1 MHFRPKSLKEVA
13 EQALN
18 LEAWGLALAEFMDE
32 VNATRKQGRGQAL
45 FDLIREEPPIVRF
58 RFEGGD
64 AADAFGAALAEYLAQ
79 SVSIPPP
86 PWTRKAERFLADAWF
101 PLPHISEHPRL
112 RELIER
118 LTPQPFREHNVFIDE
133 NSLART

>member
-13 EQALN
+13 EQAFN
-18 LEAWGLALAEFMDE
+18 LEAWGFALAEFMDE
-32 VNATRKQGRGQAL
+32 VNATRKLGQGRAL
-45 FDLIREEPPIVRF
+45 FDLIRDEPPLVRS
-58 RFEGGD
+58 RFEGGE
-64 AADAFGAALAEYLAQ
+64 AADAFGAAFAEYVAQ
-79 SVSIPPP
+79 SVSSPPP
-86 PWTRKAERFLADAWF
+86 PWTRKTERFLAKAWF

-133 NSLART
+133 NSLVRT